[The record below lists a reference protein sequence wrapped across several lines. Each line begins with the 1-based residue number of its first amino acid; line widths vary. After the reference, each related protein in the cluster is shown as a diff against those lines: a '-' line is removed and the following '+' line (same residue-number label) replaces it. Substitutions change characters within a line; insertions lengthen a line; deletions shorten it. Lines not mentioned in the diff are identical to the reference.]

1 MAKIPKLQFENLCH
15 QHQELN
21 NSTKKQIQKFFWAI
35 FVTMKLC
42 YQPLQ
47 TQTMFSLLKWN
58 TLRAVSQLCSKEGL
72 LTQRQ
77 GNTLQQLGKSLQV
90 KKEKVSSIVFK
101 RLVAQPSGHSKF
113 STLLWLA
120 KHKFSRQSQQF
131 PKTSSI
137 HLRSQSL
144 SLWSNRSSQSLSLLL
159 NRSSQSNL

>member
-1 MAKIPKLQFENLCH
+1 MAKIPKLQFGNLCR
-15 QHQELN
+15 QHQAMN
-21 NSTKKQIQKFFWAI
+21 NYTKKQIQKFCWAI
-35 FVTMKLC
+35 FVIMKLR

-58 TLRAVSQLCSKEGL
+58 TLGAVSQPYFKERL
-72 LTQRQ
+72 STQRQ

-120 KHKFSRQSQQF
+120 KHKFSRRGQLF

-137 HLRSQSL
+137 HLRSQSF
-144 SLWSNRSSQSLSLLL
+144 SLWL